1 MSILIDD
8 LVPDELW
15 TLWNRCCPPGP
26 GHPPYSGRHRT
37 ISDRACFAAIVYMAR
52 ISTPWRLLP
61 ARELGCGSPAT
72 CWRQLTEW
80 AKAGVFDALH
90 LKVLEQLGTAGR
102 LDWSRAS
109 VNSASVRAKRGGPRG
124 RRSSRSQQAWTQAPA
139 SLRLR
144 RAAPDRCGNR
154 RRRQRPHHVPSSR
167 GGHPADP
174 HAGWAAAPPTRQA
187 PRRQGIRQRGQPGLA
202 AASWGHRTDRPA
214 WSGVLNAAGAASLE
228 GGAVAFLVE
237 LLAAAWCAVGTG
249 MPAGGSRSSC
259 WPVRSSA
266 STGSDRQRE

>member
-1 MSILIDD
+1 VDAVEPL
-8 LVPDELW
+8 LP
-15 TLWNRCCPPGP
+15 PPGP

-109 VNSASVRAKRGGPRG
+109 VNSASVRAKRGGT
-124 RRSSRSQQAWTQAPA
+124 S
-139 SLRLR
+139 
-144 RAAPDRCGNR
+144 
-154 RRRQRPHHVPSSR
+154 
-167 GGHPADP
+167 
-174 HAGWAAAPPTRQA
+174 WAQI
-187 PRRQGIRQRGQPGLA
+187 QSI
-202 AASWGHRTDRPA
+202 
-214 WSGVLNAAGAASLE
+214 AASLD
-228 GGAVAFLVE
+228 A
-237 LLAAAWCAVGTG
+237 
-249 MPAGGSRSSC
+249 SS
-259 WPVRSSA
+259 S
-266 STGSDRQRE
+266 